1 MTLLGVSLREHI
13 GGRWAVSLLLF
24 AVYVPLGIVAT
35 IGNLSTTVPGT
46 SLGAL
51 LLASTFSL
59 IPVGLILWLSDLTWL
74 RHRRTHP
81 APVISI
87 VILGAVIGLARS
99 ASMYAVSVGIG
110 IQDPDTALAWART
123 ITGGVQGAA
132 SYPLAVLA
140 FSLIATYR
148 EQRRQLI
155 AQQIS
160 WETRRLQD
168 AREWEEIRDGVIT
181 PIAGE
186 LQALGTDLDARVI
199 GIDEASSAVRRRA
212 HDLWGEAQP
221 TPMVPRVRLGTAV
234 AMSLRSRP
242 FATWLVLAIWLPTA
256 LGTSLAVG
264 EIPRAPLGTLVSAM
278 IIAVVFEAGNALV
291 RRWPGS
297 WIAVLPLG
305 LLLAIVLTSPSL
317 AIVGGMPEQGRA
329 AYSTIN
335 AVWLVL
341 LVVLTAIVMGALRR
355 GETILAE
362 MHLAVDAASV
372 ETLAQEEQRRRVVQE
387 VAATLHG
394 TLQGRLASLPDPE
407 TAGDAVRETL
417 ALLQS
422 RAPAASNGSLREVAS
437 SALGPWQSLVDIRVE
452 APDDPVSAHVAQ
464 AISDVLE
471 ECVANAF
478 RHGRASEIT
487 CALEVQEQHVRV
499 QVNDNGRG
507 STEPEGDP
515 GLGSRIL
522 DRSSTWTRT
531 YGPEGTTVVALV
543 PLAPTLD
550 E

>member
-1 MTLLGVSLREHI
+1 MLLGVPLRELI

-24 AVYVPLGIVAT
+24 AVYVPLGIIAT
-35 IGNLSTTVPGT
+35 IGNLSTAVPGT
-46 SLGAL
+46 SLATL
-51 LLASTFSL
+51 LLASTLSL

-74 RHRRTHP
+74 RHRRDRP

-87 VILGAVIGLARS
+87 VILGAVIGLVRS
-99 ASMYAVSVGIG
+99 ASMYAVSVGMG

-123 ITGGVQGAA
+123 VTGGLQGAA
-132 SYPLAVLA
+132 AYPLAVLA
-140 FSLIATYR
+140 FALIATYR
-148 EQRRQLI
+148 EQRRQLT

-168 AREWEEIRDGVIT
+168 AREWSEIRDGVIT

-186 LQALGTDLDARVI
+186 LKALGTDLDERVI
-199 GIDEASSAVRRRA
+199 GIDEASSAVRQRA

-221 TPMVPRVRLGTAV
+221 TALLPRVRLGTAIV
-234 AMSLRSRP
+234 MSLRARP

-256 LGTSLAVG
+256 LGTALAVG
-264 EIPRAPLGTLVSAM
+264 EFPRAPLGALVSAV

-291 RRWPGS
+291 RRWPRS
-297 WIAVLPLG
+297 WGAVLPLG

-317 AIVGGMPEQGRA
+317 AIIGGMPEQGRA

-335 AVWLVL
+335 AIWLVL
-341 LVVLTAIVMGALRR
+341 LVVLSAIVMGALRR

-362 MHLAVDAASV
+362 MHLAVDAATV

-394 TLQGRLASLPDPE
+394 TLQGRLASLPDPG
-407 TAGDAVRETL
+407 TAGAAVRETL

-422 RAPAASNGSLREVAS
+422 RSSVVSETTLQRAAQG
-437 SALGPWQSLVDIRVE
+437 ALEQWQALIDIRLQAADELVP
-452 APDDPVSAHVAQ
+452 ADVAQ
-464 AISDVLE
+464 AVSDVLE
-471 ECVANAF
+471 ECIANAF
-478 RHGRASEIT
+478 RHGRAHEIRCT
-487 CALEVQEQHVRV
+487 VEVHDPHVRV
-499 QVNDNGRG
+499 EVSDNGRG
-507 STEPEGDP
+507 STVPEGDA

-522 DRSSTWTRT
+522 DRSGTWTRA
-531 YGPEGTTVVALV
+531 YGPSGTTVVVLV
-543 PLAPTLD
+543 PLALSLG

>member
-1 MTLLGVSLREHI
+1 MLLGVSLREHI

-46 SLGAL
+46 SLGML
-51 LLASTFSL
+51 LLASTLSL
-59 IPVGLILWLSDLTWL
+59 LPVGLILWLSDLTWL
-74 RHRRTHP
+74 RHRRAHP
-81 APVISI
+81 AHIASI

-110 IQDPDTALAWART
+110 IQDPDVTLAWART
-123 ITGGVQGAA
+123 FTGGLQGAA
-132 SYPLAVLA
+132 AYPLAVLA

-168 AREWEEIRDGVIT
+168 AREWTEIRDGVIT

-186 LQALGTDLDARVI
+186 LLALGTELDARVI

-221 TPMVPRVRLGTAV
+221 APMVPRVRLGTAIT
-234 AMSLRSRP
+234 MSLRARP

-256 LGTSLAVG
+256 LGTALAVG
-264 EIPRAPLGTLVSAM
+264 EIPRAPLGAFVSAA
-278 IIAVVFEAGNALV
+278 IIAVVFETGNALV

-297 WIAVLPLG
+297 WVLVLPLG
-305 LLLAIVLTSPSL
+305 LVLAVVLTSPSL

-335 AVWLVL
+335 AVWLIL

-394 TLQGRLASLPDPE
+394 TLQGRLASLPDPD

-422 RAPAASNGSLREVAS
+422 RAPMNSETTLREVARS
-437 SALGPWQSLVDIRVE
+437 TLDPWQSLVDIRVDTPE
-452 APDDPVSAHVAQ
+452 VTIAAHAAQ

-478 RHGRASEIT
+478 RHGRASRID
-487 CALEVQEQHVRV
+487 CALEIHEHHVRV
-499 QVNDNGRG
+499 RVEDNGRG
-507 STEPEGDP
+507 SNVPEGDP

-531 YGPEGTTVVALV
+531 YGPEGTTIVALI
-543 PLAPTLD
+543 PLTPTLG

>member
-1 MTLLGVSLREHI
+1 MLLGVSLREHI

-24 AVYVPLGIVAT
+24 AIYVPLGIVAT

-46 SLGAL
+46 TLGTL
-51 LLASTFSL
+51 LLASTLSL
-59 IPVGLILWLSDLTWL
+59 VPVGLILWLSDLTWL

-81 APVISI
+81 APVIAI
-87 VILGAVIGLARS
+87 VILGAVIGLVRS

-123 ITGGVQGAA
+123 ITGGLQGAA

-221 TPMVPRVRLGTAV
+221 TPMVPRVRLGTAI
-234 AMSLRSRP
+234 AMSLRARP

-256 LGTSLAVG
+256 LGTALAVG
-264 EIPRAPLGTLVSAM
+264 EIPRAPLGTLVSAV

-362 MHLAVDAASV
+362 MHLSVDAASV

-422 RAPAASNGSLREVAS
+422 RAPVTSDGSLREVAS
-437 SALGPWQSLVDIRVE
+437 RALDPWQSLVDIRVE
-452 APDDPVSAHVAQ
+452 APDEPVSAHVAQ

-471 ECVANAF
+471 ETVANAF
-478 RHGRASEIT
+478 RHGRASEIA
-487 CALEVQEQHVRV
+487 CALEVHEGHVRV
-499 QVNDNGRG
+499 RVDDNGRG
-507 STEPEGDP
+507 STMPEGDP

-522 DRSSTWTRT
+522 DRSSRWTRT
-531 YGPEGTTVVALV
+531 YGPEGTTVVALI
-543 PLAPTLD
+543 PLAPTLG

>member
-1 MTLLGVSLREHI
+1 MLLGASLREHI

-51 LLASTFSL
+51 LLASTLSL

-74 RHRRTHP
+74 RHRRARP

-110 IQDPDTALAWART
+110 IQDPDIALAWART
-123 ITGGVQGAA
+123 ITGGLQGAA
-132 SYPLAVLA
+132 AYPLAVLA

-221 TPMVPRVRLGTAV
+221 TPMAPRVRLGTAI
-234 AMSLRSRP
+234 AMSLRARP

-256 LGTSLAVG
+256 LGTALAVG
-264 EIPRAPLGTLVSAM
+264 EIPRAPLGTLVSAV

-297 WIAVLPLG
+297 WVAVLPLG
-305 LLLAIVLTSPSL
+305 LVLAIVLTSPSL
-317 AIVGGMPEQGRA
+317 AIVGGMPDQGRA

-355 GETILAE
+355 GETILTE

-372 ETLAQEEQRRRVVQE
+372 EILAQEEQRRRVVQE

-394 TLQGRLASLPDPE
+394 TLQGRLASLPDPD

-422 RAPAASNGSLREVAS
+422 RAPNSSESTLREVTRIT
-437 SALGPWQSLVDIRVE
+437 LDPWQSLVEIRVD

-478 RHGRASEIT
+478 RHGRASGIA
-487 CALEVQEQHVRV
+487 CALEVHEGHVRV
-499 QVNDNGRG
+499 RVDDNGRG

-531 YGPEGTTVVALV
+531 YGPEGTTVVALI
-543 PLAPTLD
+543 PLPPSLG

>member
-1 MTLLGVSLREHI
+1 MLLGVSLREHI

-46 SLGAL
+46 GLGML
-51 LLASTFSL
+51 LLASTLSL

-74 RHRRTHP
+74 RDRRVRP
-81 APVISI
+81 APVVSI
-87 VILGAVIGLARS
+87 VLLGAVIGLVRS
-99 ASMYAVSVGIG
+99 ASMYALSVGIG
-110 IQDPDTALAWART
+110 IQDPDIALAWART
-123 ITGGVQGAA
+123 ITGGLQGAA
-132 SYPLAVLA
+132 AYPLAVLA

-155 AQQIS
+155 TQQIS
-160 WETRRLQD
+160 WEMRRLLE
-168 AREWEEIRDGVIT
+168 ACEWAEIRDGVIT

-221 TPMVPRVRLGTAV
+221 TPMVPSVRLGTAI
-234 AMSLRSRP
+234 AMSLRARP
-242 FATWLVLAIWLPTA
+242 FATWLVLAIWAPTA
-256 LGTSLAVG
+256 LGTALAVG
-264 EIPRAPLGTLVSAM
+264 EIPRAPLGTLVSAV

-297 WIAVLPLG
+297 WVAVLPLG
-305 LLLAIVLTSPSL
+305 LVFAIVLTSPSL
-317 AIVGGMPEQGRA
+317 AIVGGMPEQGRT

-335 AVWLVL
+335 AVWLIL
-341 LVVLTAIVMGALRR
+341 LVVLTAVVMGALRR

-372 ETLAQEEQRRRVVQE
+372 ETLTHEEQRRRVVQE

-394 TLQGRLASLPDPE
+394 TLQGRLASLPDPD

-422 RAPAASNGSLREVAS
+422 RPPMSSETTLREVARS
-437 SALGPWQSLVDIRVE
+437 TLDPWQSLVDVRVDT
-452 APDDPVSAHVAQ
+452 PDDPVSAHVAQ

-478 RHGRASEIT
+478 RHGRASGIA
-487 CALEVQEQHVRV
+487 CDLQMQERHVRV
-499 QVNDNGRG
+499 EVSDNGRG
-507 STEPEGDP
+507 SAVPEGDP

-522 DRSSTWTRT
+522 DRSGNWTRS
-531 YGPEGTTVVALV
+531 YSAEGTTVVALI
-543 PLAPTLD
+543 PLAPSLGR
-550 E
+550 

>member
-1 MTLLGVSLREHI
+1 MLLGVSLREHI

-51 LLASTFSL
+51 LLASTLSL
-59 IPVGLILWLSDLTWL
+59 IPVGLILWVSDLTWL
-74 RHRRTHP
+74 RHRRAHP

-87 VILGAVIGLARS
+87 VILGAVIGLVRS

-123 ITGGVQGAA
+123 ITGGLQGAA
-132 SYPLAVLA
+132 AYPLAVLA

-148 EQRRQLI
+148 DQRRQLI

-168 AREWEEIRDGVIT
+168 AREWAEIRDGVIT

-221 TPMVPRVRLGTAV
+221 TPMVPRVRLGTAI
-234 AMSLRSRP
+234 AMSLRARP

-256 LGTSLAVG
+256 LGTALAVG
-264 EIPRAPLGTLVSAM
+264 EIPRAPLGTLVSAVM
-278 IIAVVFEAGNALV
+278 IAVVFEAGNALV

-394 TLQGRLASLPDPE
+394 TLQGRLASLPDPD

-422 RAPAASNGSLREVAS
+422 RSPMSAETALREVARS
-437 SALGPWQSLVDIRVE
+437 TLDPWQSLVEIRVE
-452 APDDPVSAHVAQ
+452 APDDLVSAHVAQ
-464 AISDVLE
+464 AVSDVLE

-478 RHGRASEIT
+478 RHGRASEIA
-487 CALEVQEQHVRV
+487 CALEVQDREVRV
-499 QVNDNGRG
+499 RVEDNGRG
-507 STEPEGDP
+507 SASPEGDP

-531 YGPEGTTVVALV
+531 SGPEGTTVVALV
-543 PLAPTLD
+543 PLTPTLN

>member
-1 MTLLGVSLREHI
+1 MLLGVLLREHI

-51 LLASTFSL
+51 LLASTLSL

-123 ITGGVQGAA
+123 ITGGLQGAA
-132 SYPLAVLA
+132 AYPLAVLA

-234 AMSLRSRP
+234 AMSLRARP

-256 LGTSLAVG
+256 LGTALAVG
-264 EIPRAPLGTLVSAM
+264 EIPRAPLGTLVSAV

-422 RAPAASNGSLREVAS
+422 RAPVTSDGSLREVAS
-437 SALGPWQSLVDIRVE
+437 RALDPWQSLVDIHVE

-471 ECVANAF
+471 ETVANAF
-478 RHGRASEIT
+478 RHGRASEIA
-487 CALEVQEQHVRV
+487 CALEVHEGHVRV
-499 QVNDNGRG
+499 RVDDNGRG
-507 STEPEGDP
+507 STMPEGDP

-543 PLAPTLD
+543 PLAPTLGG
-550 E
+550 

>member
-1 MTLLGVSLREHI
+1 MLLGVSLREHI

-24 AVYVPLGIVAT
+24 AVYVPLGIIAT
-35 IGNLSTTVPGT
+35 IGNLSTTEPGT
-46 SLGAL
+46 GLGAL
-51 LLASTFSL
+51 LLASTLSL
-59 IPVGLILWLSDLTWL
+59 IPVGLILGLSDLTWL
-74 RHRRTHP
+74 RHRREHP
-81 APVISI
+81 APVTSI
-87 VILGAVIGLARS
+87 VILGAVIGLVRS

-110 IQDPDTALAWART
+110 IQSPDTALAWART
-123 ITGGVQGAA
+123 VTGGLQGAT

-148 EQRRQLI
+148 EQRRQLM

-168 AREWEEIRDGVIT
+168 AREWSEIREGVIT

-186 LQALGTDLDARVI
+186 LHALGTDLDTRVI
-199 GIDEASSAVRRRA
+199 GIDEASSAVRKRA

-221 TPMVPRVRLGTAV
+221 TPMVPRVRLGTAI
-234 AMSLRSRP
+234 AMSLRTRP

-256 LGTSLAVG
+256 LGTALAVG
-264 EIPRAPLGTLVSAM
+264 EIPRAPLGTLISAV
-278 IIAVVFEAGNALV
+278 IIAVVFEAGNAVV
-291 RRWPGS
+291 RRWPTS
-297 WIAVLPLG
+297 WIAALPLG

-317 AIVGGMPEQGRA
+317 AIIGGMPEQGRA
-329 AYSTIN
+329 AYSAIN

-355 GETILAE
+355 GETILTE

-372 ETLAQEEQRRRVVQE
+372 ETLAQEEQRRRVVLE

-394 TLQGRLASLPDPE
+394 TLQGRLASLPDPD
-407 TAGDAVRETL
+407 TAGEAVRETL

-422 RAPAASNGSLREVAS
+422 RALINSETTVREVAQ
-437 SALGPWQSLVDIRVE
+437 SALDPWQSLVAIRLD
-452 APDDPVSAHVAQ
+452 APDDSISAHVAQ
-464 AISDVLE
+464 AVGDVLE

-487 CALEVQEQHVRV
+487 CAVELQQRHVRV
-499 QVNDNGRG
+499 HVEDNGRG
-507 STEPEGDP
+507 GSVPEGDP

-543 PLAPTLD
+543 PLAPSLS